1 MCKLFIILNVMLKT
15 ILEEKGFLGLS
26 VRNTHNHVGPQRI
39 QADNACRPYCHEIKQ
54 MADNFHVVLSTCP
67 TQESAERIARCVVE
81 ARLAACVNVLPGLR
95 SYYEWKGN
103 IEVGDEILL
112 VIKSRVELFDAL
124 QSMITSQHPYEL
136 PELITV
142 PISTGSPP
150 YLAWLAANMR
160 TAP

>member
-1 MCKLFIILNVMLKT
+1 MAQVKAINH
-15 ILEEKGFLGLS
+15 LECHAQTPFRRKNGAVFLTL
-26 VRNTHNHVGPQRI
+26 P
-39 QADNACRPYCHEIKQ
+39 DNAGRHPYCHETKQ

-95 SYYEWKGN
+95 SYYEWKEN
-103 IEVGDEILL
+103 FEVSDEILL

-136 PELITV
+136 PEVIAV